1 MRRYGRGM
9 VWGGV
14 VVLVAIVVAGVVA
27 LWPEDEEKPKIPVR
41 AREYKPTQACLLTPA
56 SGLAD
61 AQSAQAWAGLQDA
74 SARTHVQVRY
84 LAAAGEDTPGNAGP
98 YLASLAVSG
107 CQTVVVAGDTGV
119 QAAVQEAHSFPKVQF
134 LLLQGSQGSTPTTSA
149 PAGGNTKTLTVTNP
163 TEARAQVASELEQL
177 TKG

>member
-1 MRRYGRGM
+1 M
-9 VWGGV
+9 VWGGI

-27 LWPEDEEKPKIPVR
+27 LWPEDEKPKLPVR

-74 SARTHVQVRY
+74 SAKTRVQVRY

-98 YLASLAVSG
+98 YLASLAVGG
-107 CQTVVVAGDTGV
+107 CQAVVVAGDTGV
-119 QAAVQEAHSFPKVQF
+119 QAAVQGAHSFPKVQF
-134 LLLQGSQGSTPTTSA
+134 LLLQTAQSAQNGQATAAPT
-149 PAGGNTKTLTVTNP
+149 GGNTKTLTVTNP
-163 TEARAQVASELEQL
+163 SEARTQVASEVEQL